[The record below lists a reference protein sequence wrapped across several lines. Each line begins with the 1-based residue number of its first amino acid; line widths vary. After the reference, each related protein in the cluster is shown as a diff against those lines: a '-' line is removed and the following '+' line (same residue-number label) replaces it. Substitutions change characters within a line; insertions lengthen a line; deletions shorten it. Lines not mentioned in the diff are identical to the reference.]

1 VESEVAESELERICH
16 PCPGGDTACPGEVFL
31 GRGAGRCADGHKG
44 PVCALCKQ
52 DDINDMWYKTPGKF
66 CLPCPEP
73 GDFLMMGLIIF
84 ALVVIATVSFYYFCK
99 RIGFA
104 ALKVLPLGTAK
115 IFTSYLMVIS
125 SVSGAYKVKV
135 PLNFKGFLE
144 SLSFLSLDVSS
155 SANCVAL
162 VEFTFYQR
170 FMGIVCSWMVVIA
183 VFQSIYL
190 CGLFFKPKGR
200 PRVEWRALVMKGNLF
215 ALTVMHPSVSST
227 LFLIMSCEDVYGSGL
242 WLREDYNKQC
252 RTDEWWVY
260 TLVGAFV
267 ACLFTFGLP
276 FGLLMILRHQFHKM
290 MDAKGKVQAIPE
302 RDYDERVMN
311 IQPSAEDLMVR
322 KREDYEVIIHYLK
335 LMEKWEM
342 LGFMHEDYLSQY
354 YYAEII
360 ETLRKVFLTSFAITI
375 GQLAEGFDII
385 FGILCIGVFFGIH
398 MFLWPYRDNLNN
410 WLRMGEL
417 VTEYV
422 TLFCLMLLS
431 LSKDASSY
439 NANMMGWIL
448 LCIQWFLI
456 LGSIIVLAVVAKSSW
471 AELLE
476 AIAIMRRRAVINRRK
491 AKGEAI
497 GVEDAD
503 VVSDVTAD
511 FTRLMMFRAH
521 IRAWVKRHRARKTA
535 SVEMAQKLAIEKQSA
550 QSVSEAMKAH
560 RAFLAT
566 GHWPSEEM
574 AVAASRQA
582 HVTVLS
588 MPDDA
593 YRVGQE
599 PKVLAPPI
607 ADPQMVFLD
616 SDEPLPVDT
625 TAAMRTMGMPQ
636 TPGEDAAPA
645 LLNPPRAIRTS
656 VINTQEGNAWVPS
669 TLSYLV
675 TNQAT
680 PSSRPPQNFEAFSW
694 RPMEA
699 GEQEEEEPSIF
710 SSIKTGFS
718 RLLPGRNAAPASPS
732 NVAVADVGFNPDEQ
746 RPPSAPGQVLDSQ
759 ERDNV

>member
-1 VESEVAESELERICH
+1 
-16 PCPGGDTACPGEVFL
+16 
-31 GRGAGRCADGHKG
+31 
-44 PVCALCKQ
+44 
-52 DDINDMWYKTPGKF
+52 
-66 CLPCPEP
+66 
-73 GDFLMMGLIIF
+73 
-84 ALVVIATVSFYYFCK
+84 
-99 RIGFA
+99 
-104 ALKVLPLGTAK
+104 
-115 IFTSYLMVIS
+115 
-125 SVSGAYKVKV
+125 
-135 PLNFKGFLE
+135 
-144 SLSFLSLDVSS
+144 
-155 SANCVAL
+155 
-162 VEFTFYQR
+162 
-170 FMGIVCSWMVVIA
+170 
-183 VFQSIYL
+183 
-190 CGLFFKPKGR
+190 
-200 PRVEWRALVMKGNLF
+200 
-215 ALTVMHPSVSST
+215 
-227 LFLIMSCEDVYGSGL
+227 
-242 WLREDYNKQC
+242 
-252 RTDEWWVY
+252 
-260 TLVGAFV
+260 
-267 ACLFTFGLP
+267 
-276 FGLLMILRHQFHKM
+276 
-290 MDAKGKVQAIPE
+290 
-302 RDYDERVMN
+302 
-311 IQPSAEDLMVR
+311 
-322 KREDYEVIIHYLK
+322 
-335 LMEKWEM
+335 
-342 LGFMHEDYLSQY
+342 
-354 YYAEII
+354 
-360 ETLRKVFLTSFAITI
+360 
-375 GQLAEGFDII
+375 
-385 FGILCIGVFFGIH
+385 
-398 MFLWPYRDNLNN
+398 
-410 WLRMGEL
+410 
-417 VTEYV
+417 
-422 TLFCLMLLS
+422 
-431 LSKDASSY
+431 
-439 NANMMGWIL
+439 MMGWIL

-535 SVEMAQKLAIEKQSA
+535 SVEMAQKLAIEYRLGGDGEKLAIEKQSA

-599 PKVLAPPI
+599 PIGSAHRRPP
-607 ADPQMVFLD
+607 DG
-616 SDEPLPVDT
+616 LPGLGRAVAGGHDRGNE
-625 TAAMRTMGMPQ
+625 AMGMPQ